1 MGSFRPFWCNASG
14 RRYRSLTHD
23 GFLSYGRLLCSAEPR
38 QINYQRLCSSRS
50 RSNQFPGAWRCF
62 QRRSLIGSIPA
73 CGCCLQYGLECS
85 AYGRFTLIVTRTRAI
100 SSAST
105 AEAAL
110 PEKGGEPI
118 QAANEALVDS
128 VEPENWVASVVR
140 KKKERQNR
148 PDRRELVYETP
159 RKHALLFS
167 DAVVHCRGDDLPF
180 GSREY
185 ILLPPNVSLHEFES
199 LEKESRL
206 LRNETGEQ
214 ISPSVPS
221 LPWIASLRAHRHM
234 IFGATI
240 RNGDLTGDHVEQ
252 MLQNQASVKSFK
264 MIGTVGPLLDA
275 ALSDCSSTGEQ
286 PQTLATVNG
295 LCSWVA
301 LQFELLEE
309 KQIRKAPPESKVLQ
323 KYWQRRGTDKAEMVE
338 LVAVRAMATGIP
350 RSQQPMGTMEQA
362 SAVEQS
368 SADTI
373 GLGTYRDG
381 QELWERLAKEYISE
395 MHAEQCTA
403 DEIELYRSRRGV
415 VTHFEYLALADTGS
429 AVSPSYLREAG
440 GIMARLFFV

>member
-1 MGSFRPFWCNASG
+1 
-14 RRYRSLTHD
+14 
-23 GFLSYGRLLCSAEPR
+23 
-38 QINYQRLCSSRS
+38 
-50 RSNQFPGAWRCF
+50 
-62 QRRSLIGSIPA
+62 
-73 CGCCLQYGLECS
+73 
-85 AYGRFTLIVTRTRAI
+85 
-100 SSAST
+100 
-105 AEAAL
+105 
-110 PEKGGEPI
+110 
-118 QAANEALVDS
+118 VDS

-148 PDRRELVYETP
+148 PDRRELVHATP
-159 RKHALLFS
+159 RKHALLFP
-167 DAVVHCRGDDLPF
+167 DAVVHCRGEDLPF

-206 LRNETGEQ
+206 LRKEMGEQ
-214 ISPSVPS
+214 RLISGSLPT

-240 RNGDLTGDHVEQ
+240 RNGSFTGDHVEQ
-252 MLQNQASVKSFK
+252 TLQKQASAKSFK
-264 MIGTVGPLLDA
+264 LIGTVGSLLDA

-286 PQTLATVNG
+286 PQALATVNG

-301 LQFELLEE
+301 LQFELLEG

-323 KYWQRRGTDKAEMVE
+323 KYWQRRGTDQRGMME
-338 LVAVRAMATGIP
+338 LEAVRAMATGIP
-350 RSQQPMGTMEQA
+350 RSSQQSMDSMERT
-362 SAVEQS
+362 SGVEQ
-368 SADTI
+368 DPVTTI

-381 QELWERLAKEYISE
+381 QILWEQLAKEYISE